1 MPNIKPISDLRNYS
15 AVLEDVTVGSPVYL
29 TKNGH
34 GCYTIMDINEQ
45 EEMSRKARKY
55 DKMVA
60 ELEVM
65 KMLNEG
71 LASANEEGWID
82 EDSMTD
88 HILRK
93 DLKMNKIHYSPKS
106 QRDLDEI
113 YDYIKYK
120 LCSPIAAKNTVS
132 GILDKIENL
141 KSHSDIGNIWYLEN
155 DVNSGYR
162 YVHYKNYVVFYMV
175 KNGDVYIVRI
185 LHRLQN
191 YVSQL
196 FS

>member
-1 MPNIKPISDLRNYS
+1 MILIKGGENMPNIKPISDLRNYS

-82 EDSMTD
+82 
-88 HILRK
+88 
-93 DLKMNKIHYSPKS
+93 
-106 QRDLDEI
+106 

-175 KNGDVYIVRI
+175 KNDDVYIVRI